1 MISSH
6 KIKFGN
12 SVAKGF
18 LFGFL
23 LVCVVA
29 FPVVNQ
35 QRVSFAMS
43 NSWASGVWTE
53 GNPATSTKIGAYVD
67 TYGWPGGASSP
78 ITFNVLSVTGN
89 GYFLQLAGSAQTN
102 GGCTGPEV
110 TIYVA
115 MIGHS
120 GINYCNSVNVVN
132 ANFHALDIAFSYNV
146 IHGVIY
152 GYANFYVD
160 GRLATKHIYLQLR
173 RVQFQQRASP

>member
-89 GYFLQLAGSAQTN
+89 GYFLQL
-102 GGCTGPEV
+102 TG
-110 TIYVA
+110 
-115 MIGHS
+115 
-120 GINYCNSVNVVN
+120 YC
-132 ANFHALDIAFSYNV
+132 ANQWWVHRARSY
-146 IHGVIY
+146 H
-152 GYANFYVD
+152 
-160 GRLATKHIYLQLR
+160 LR
-173 RVQFQQRASP
+173 RYDWSFRH